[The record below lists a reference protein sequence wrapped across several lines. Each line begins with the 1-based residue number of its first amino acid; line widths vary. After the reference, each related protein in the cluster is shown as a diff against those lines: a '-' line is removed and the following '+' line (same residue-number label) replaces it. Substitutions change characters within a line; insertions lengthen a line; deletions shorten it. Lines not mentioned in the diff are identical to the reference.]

1 MKSNEEFREFIMK
14 TLDRRLYG
22 DSQFQELND
31 AFLNVYLAIT
41 DILDRFS
48 LIKPLNEDINDVP
61 NIGSLINKY
70 KDALFYCVNRIV
82 ELDDL
87 LTANK
92 DLKEDKQIIDKVD
105 NYSKDIYDNYDS
117 IIREVNSETALKINN
132 MIFSYQML
140 LRFFNTMLS
149 SHKNYKGRLVSVEK
163 PLVLDIKVVDVRK
176 FLSDYVLRA

>member
-31 AFLNVYLAIT
+31 AFLNVYLAII

-61 NIGSLINKY
+61 NIDSLISKY
-70 KDALFYCVNRIV
+70 KNALFYCVNRIV

-87 LTANK
+87 LTASK
-92 DLKEDKQIIDKVD
+92 DPKEDKQIIDKVD

-132 MIFSYQML
+132 MIFVYQQL
-140 LRFFNTMLS
+140 LRFFNNMLLNHS
-149 SHKNYKGRLVSVEK
+149 NYKGKLVNVEK
-163 PLVLDIKVVDVRK
+163 PLVLDIYIINGEN
-176 FLSDYVLRA
+176 FLDYISA